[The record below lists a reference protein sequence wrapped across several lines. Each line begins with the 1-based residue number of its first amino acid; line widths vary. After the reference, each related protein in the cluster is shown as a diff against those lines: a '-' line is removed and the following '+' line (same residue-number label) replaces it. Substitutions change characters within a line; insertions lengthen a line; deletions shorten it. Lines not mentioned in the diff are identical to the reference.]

1 MRVRGA
7 ASIAAVVAVLVAVVA
22 AAVQLTSYALFGS
35 VAAQP
40 SIPALVTAAWPFDL
54 LPETG
59 LARFPGVRRELARAA
74 LLRGESERAATLLAG
89 AGSGDDAEDLRGQ
102 LAVATNDADAAV
114 RHFGHAGDIVQARA
128 LIDSRAA
135 SDPAAALRLA
145 ESFDRA
151 TAVRAIPAAVIAQSD
166 WREGELAAAVAAQT
180 GGSVSNAQTSGTTDR
195 LNRQALAKY
204 EAAARLDPTQD
215 AYGLAVGFEAIV
227 VGDAARSRDAYAHV
241 AGIDPQSV
249 DAAAGLAVADA
260 LTGACALASAAYA
273 RAQALAAQ
281 QHRTLDLATAGY
293 PASAQHALT
302 RCLAAESAR

>member
-89 AGSGDDAEDLRGQ
+89 AGTGDDAEDLRGQ

-128 LIDSRAA
+128 LIDFRAA

-151 TAVRAIPAAVIAQSD
+151 TAGRAIPAAVIAQSD

-241 AGIDPQSV
+241 